1 MNETLYI
8 ICMSLVII
16 VPMFLSIVGLLLF
29 IKFINYMGKTPP
41 KGKSLINEDYDLLNA
56 PIVSVSDKIKVTD
69 KVVKS
74 VAISDNKSI
83 AVSDTKSVTRSL
95 GKFSALKT
103 FGIVATILCPFIM
116 VSATFIFKN
125 IDERIIMLMVI
136 VCVLPLSILSSM
148 NSSRLSETFEDTV
161 FYPFLARK
169 LPNALVSNNVKVD
182 TRALHANG
190 VIESGISAKVSKYF
204 CIEDS
209 EEFFEFFNLIS
220 SSRTPGGHS
229 MTSVHFKGQVI
240 HFKMKSSLNATVR
253 VITTSSGI
261 DGLRKWIPQLTHETK
276 VKSKYEA
283 FNKLYRIYA
292 ANEEEGLLIT
302 NSNVISLL
310 DKLRKKHEDYCIF
323 IKEDDVYILLNS
335 NKLYFD
341 ANSSFSESD
350 LEKGKY
356 TEICYN
362 DIIEVL
368 ELGKEITT
376 IITNNIY
383 T

>member
-1 MNETLYI
+1 MNDTLYI
-8 ICMSLVII
+8 ICMGLVII
-16 VPMFLSIVGLLLF
+16 VPMLLSIVGLLLF
-29 IKFINYMGKTPP
+29 IKFLNYMGKTPP
-41 KGKSLINEDYDLLNA
+41 KGKSLINEDYDLLDA

-74 VAISDNKSI
+74 IDT
-83 AVSDTKSVTRSL
+83 SDTRGVTKSL

-103 FGIVATILCPFIM
+103 FGKVATMLCIFII
-116 VSATFIFKN
+116 VPAVAFKFKN
-125 IDERIIMLMVI
+125 IDERTIMLMVI

-220 SSRTPGGHS
+220 SSRTPGGHP

-283 FNKLYRIYA
+283 FNKLYRLYA

-341 ANSSFSESD
+341 ANGSFSKSD

-376 IITNNIY
+376 IITSNIY